1 MAAVVY
7 LLCTFTSLLC
17 AIMLFRAFRKSQFR
31 LLFWSSMGFTGFALS
46 NILLI
51 VDLLVF
57 PDVTYI
63 INFRSVPAV
72 IGMVTMIYGLIMEEV

>member
-1 MAAVVY
+1 MATVVY
-7 LLCTFTSLLC
+7 LLCAFTSLLC

-63 INFRSVPAV
+63 INFRSIPAV

>member
-7 LLCTFTSLLC
+7 LLCTFTSFLC

-31 LLFWSSMGFTGFALS
+31 LLFWSSMGFTGFAIS

-51 VDLLVF
+51 IDVVVF
-57 PDVTYI
+57 PEVTFI
-63 INFRSVPAV
+63 INFRSIPAV
-72 IGMVTMIYGLIMEEV
+72 VGMITMIYGLIMEEV

>member
-63 INFRSVPAV
+63 INFRSIPAV

>member
-7 LLCTFTSLLC
+7 LLCALTSLLC
-17 AIMLFRAFRKSQFR
+17 AVMLFKAFKKSQFR
-31 LLFWSSMGFTGFALS
+31 LLFWSSMGFTGFFIS

-51 VDLLVF
+51 VDVLVF

-63 INFRSVPAV
+63 IHFRSIPAV
-72 IGMVTMIYGLIMEEV
+72 IGMVVMIYGLIMEEV

>member
-17 AIMLFRAFRKSQFR
+17 AIMLFRAFKKSQFR
-31 LLFWSSMGFTGFALS
+31 LLFWSSMGFTGFGIS
-46 NILLI
+46 NILLFI
-51 VDLLVF
+51 DVVVF

-63 INFRSVPAV
+63 LNFRSIPAV
-72 IGMVTMIYGLIMEEV
+72 IGMITMIYGLIMEEV